1 MNPIITAFAKG
12 IEKSGIHP
20 SKISVPSD
28 IPFKPEIVKVLGV
41 DYFHTIRG
49 RAVAFGTGMKLAN
62 PKLKVVPIIGDMLTI
77 GGNHLVHAG
86 RRNMDL
92 LVICI
97 NNYIEKR
104 IDGKTA
110 PIGSNGFSAFS
121 TFEEPFNVPHVA
133 NSCGAVYTARWT
145 VLHADELADSI
156 AEALDKKG
164 FSVIEVLSP
173 GPNYYTDISEIEYGL
188 AKFYFYNSVVKNG
201 EEPKNVAINPDNKII
216 VGKFT
221 DIKRPTYL
229 EQYNL
234 QLPKKL
240 GDKFVPYGE

>member
-1 MNPIITAFAKG
+1 MNPLITAFAKG
-12 IEKSGIHP
+12 IEKAGIHP
-20 SKISVPSD
+20 SKIIVPSD
-28 IPFKPEIVKVLGV
+28 IPFKPEIVKVLGI

-49 RAVAFGTGMKLAN
+49 RAVAFGTGIKLAN
-62 PKLKVVPIIGDMLTI
+62 PALKVVPFIGDLLTI
-77 GGNHLVHAG
+77 GGNHLVHSG

-97 NNYIEKR
+97 NNFVFQAVGNR
-104 IDGKTA
+104 TA
-110 PIGSNGFSAFS
+110 PSVDTVFSPYPI
-121 TFEEPFNVPHVA
+121 FEQPFNVPHVA

-145 VLHADELADSI
+145 VLHTDELADSI

-164 FSVIEVLSP
+164 FSVIEVISP
-173 GPNYYTDISEIEYGL
+173 GPNYYTDISQIEYDL
-188 AKFYFYNSVVKNG
+188 AKFYYYNSEIKNG
-201 EEPKNVAINPDNKII
+201 EEPKNVAINPNSKII

-229 EQYNL
+229 EVYNT

-240 GDKFVPYGE
+240 GDKFVPYGV